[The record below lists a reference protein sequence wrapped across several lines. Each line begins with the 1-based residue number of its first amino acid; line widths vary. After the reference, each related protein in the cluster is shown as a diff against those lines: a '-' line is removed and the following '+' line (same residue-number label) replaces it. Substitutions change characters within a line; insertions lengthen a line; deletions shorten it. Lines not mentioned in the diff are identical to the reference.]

1 MREEQRKPTPE
12 ELLQAKD
19 RVLEQW
25 RLLPAEH
32 QATMLLVLLK
42 KIDSAD
48 MRDWVL
54 NAVTVL
60 YSASESS
67 QTLLPVPIVSRTK
80 LAELNI
86 GEAELAK
93 LTDSDLIT
101 ISERIQAQYAH
112 DEFWDELML
121 QVLEF
126 HTEQVLK
133 EKHR

>member
-1 MREEQRKPTPE
+1 MSEQQGKPTPE

-19 RVLEQW
+19 RLLEQW

-42 KIDSAD
+42 EIGSAD

-67 QTLLPVPIVSRTK
+67 QTLLPVPIVSRAK
-80 LAELNI
+80 LAELDI
-86 GEAELAK
+86 DEAEIAK
-93 LTDSDLIT
+93 LTDSDLMT

-112 DEFWDELML
+112 DEFWDELLL

-126 HTEQVLK
+126 HTEQVIR
-133 EKHR
+133 EKRL

>member
-1 MREEQRKPTPE
+1 MSEEQRKLTPE

-25 RLLPAEH
+25 RLLPSEH
-32 QATMLLVLLK
+32 QATMFLVLLK
-42 KIDSAD
+42 EVDSAD
-48 MRDWVL
+48 MRDWVW
-54 NAVTVL
+54 NAVTAL

-67 QTLLPVPIVSRTK
+67 QTFLPVPIVSRTK

-86 GEAELAK
+86 DEAELAK
-93 LTDSDLIT
+93 LTDSDLLT

>member
-1 MREEQRKPTPE
+1 MSEAQNKPTPE

-32 QATMLLVLLK
+32 QATMFLVLLK
-42 KIDSAD
+42 ELDSAD

-86 GEAELAK
+86 DEAELAK